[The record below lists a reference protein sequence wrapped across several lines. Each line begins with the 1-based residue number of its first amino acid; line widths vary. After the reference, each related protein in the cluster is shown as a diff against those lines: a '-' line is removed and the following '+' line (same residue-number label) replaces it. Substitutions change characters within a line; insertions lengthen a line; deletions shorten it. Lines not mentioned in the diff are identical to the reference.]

1 MIMMKKIF
9 SLFLFLVLLTTS
21 AKAQQIIYDSL
32 DDLLEEKGDT
42 VTTLRVEKRTKNL
55 IYLYGG
61 VDYRITVDEN
71 HSMSR
76 YLKMR
81 CYAVRVDSTLYLN
94 CKKIRYGRYRFGY
107 WYAQAFERGGRIFFS
122 AQPLGQVATSHTL
135 PLDVNKLGGE
145 IGDAINASGLV
156 EERVYYELNVKT
168 GKAEFVGLD
177 YLKQLFKEDAAVL
190 KKLSEEKSEKASVV
204 RKYLELL
211 K

>member
-9 SLFLFLVLLTTS
+9 SLFLFLVLLSTS

-94 CKKIRYGRYRFGY
+94 
-107 WYAQAFERGGRIFFS
+107 
-122 AQPLGQVATSHTL
+122 
-135 PLDVNKLGGE
+135 
-145 IGDAINASGLV
+145 
-156 EERVYYELNVKT
+156 
-168 GKAEFVGLD
+168 
-177 YLKQLFKEDAAVL
+177 
-190 KKLSEEKSEKASVV
+190 
-204 RKYLELL
+204 
-211 K
+211 

>member
-1 MIMMKKIF
+1 MMKKLL
-9 SLFLFLVLLTTS
+9 SLFVLFLLLTTS
-21 AKAQQIIYDSL
+21 AKGQQIIYGSL

-76 YLKMR
+76 YLRMR
-81 CYAVRVDSTLYLN
+81 CYAVRVDSALYLN
-94 CKKIRYGRYRFGY
+94 CKKIRYERYRFGY
-107 WYAQAFERGGRIFFS
+107 WYAPAIERDGKIFFS

-135 PLDVNKLGGE
+135 PSDVNKLGGE

-156 EERVYYELNVKT
+156 GERVYYELNPKT
-168 GKAEFVGLD
+168 GKAEFVGID
-177 YLKQLFKEDAAVL
+177 YLKQLFKDDAEVL
-190 KKLSEEKSEKASVV
+190 KQLSTEKSEEASVV

>member
-32 DDLLEEKGDT
+32 GGLLEEKGDT

-135 PLDVNKLGGE
+135 PSNVNKLGGE

-168 GKAEFVGLD
+168 SKAEFVGLD

-190 KKLSEEKSEKASVV
+190 KKLSKEKSEKASVV